1 MAHHNFNQWPWLR
14 TTPKTDNEAR
24 EERKTNQHLSSRN
37 TIRGPSKIRNAAKS
51 GQKTRRQTQ
60 TPRRRAYTETSF
72 WLRASHKNKTQKNS
86 QISTYHREKDAKST
100 QRKTA
105 RRNIQL
111 FTSIQT
117 TTRQTEAMDHKATLK
132 QSNGGA
138 LCGSR

>member
-1 MAHHNFNQWPWLR
+1 MAVAENNTKNRQR
-14 TTPKTDNEAR
+14 SAR
-24 EERKTNQHLSSRN
+24 GTQNKSTSFVAKYNSRPEQDQKCGEERTENAQTN
-37 TIRGPSKIRNAAKS
+37 TDAAK
-51 GQKTRRQTQ
+51 
-60 TPRRRAYTETSF
+60 ACETETSF
-72 WLRASHKNKTQKNS
+72 RLRASHKNKTQKNS

-100 QRKTA
+100 QRETA